1 MLKVACLG
9 AGYFARFHHDAW
21 SRIEAVDLVAVAD
34 AQIERAA
41 ASGAP
46 AFASLEALLDAVA
59 PDILDIVTPPPSH
72 AAAVDLALEA
82 GVPLVICQKPFCTSP
97 DEAAAVTARA
107 EARGVRLVI
116 HENFRFQPWYRR
128 MRDALEAGD
137 IGDPMQMTF
146 RLRTGDGQG
155 PQAYLDRQPYFQKMP
170 RFLIRETG
178 VHWIDTFRF
187 MLGPPSSVI
196 ADLRQLNPAIAG
208 EDAGYLLM
216 EHEGGRRAL
225 FDGNR
230 LLDHAAENLRLTLGE
245 ALLEGTGG
253 AMTLTGDG
261 EVRLRRFGTGTA
273 RTILK
278 AQEWPGFAGDCVMAL
293 NRHVVAHLI
302 DGAPLENEARDYAVV
317 ARTEEAAYRS
327 HELGRR
333 ERIASAD

>member
-21 SRIEAVDLVAVAD
+21 RRIETTDLVAVAD
-34 AQIERAA
+34 TDLDRARE
-41 ASGAP
+41 SGAT
-46 AFASLEALLDAVA
+46 AFASLEAMLEAA
-59 PDILDIVTPPPSH
+59 RPDILDIATPPPSH
-72 AAAVDLALEA
+72 AAAILLAIEA
-82 GVPLVICQKPFCTSP
+82 GVPLVVCQKPFCTSP
-97 DEAAAVTARA
+97 DEAGAVTARA
-107 EARGVRLVI
+107 AAAGTKLVI

-128 MRDALEAGD
+128 MRAAAEAGE
-137 IGDPMQMTF
+137 IGDPLQVTF

-155 PQAYLDRQPYFQKMP
+155 PRAYLDRQPYFQQMP

-187 MLGPPSSVI
+187 LLGPPSSVI
-196 ADLRQLNPAIAG
+196 ADLRRLNPAIAG

-216 EHEGGRRAL
+216 EHEGGRRSL

-261 EVRLRRFGTGTA
+261 EVRLRRFGSGTSRSLLPPQA
-273 RTILK
+273 
-278 AQEWPGFAGDCVMAL
+278 WPGFAGDCVCAL
-293 NRHVVAHLI
+293 NRHVAAHLL
-302 DGAPLENEARDYAVV
+302 DGTPLENEARDYAIV
-317 ARTEEAAYRS
+317 ARAEEAAYRS
-327 HELGRR
+327 HDHGRR
-333 ERIASAD
+333 EPIAQG